1 MAVGT
6 IILVLVGLMVR
17 DGSVNSQIVG
27 IALARFIA
35 TVFLVTPVF
44 LYILM
49 RICRI
54 SFRALVT
61 AVVPSALSS
70 AGVVLVVAVFQAS
83 GFLVTAKPVI
93 VLIVES
99 LIGGT
104 AGLAVLLSL
113 DGQLRLAIF
122 SLVQR
127 TLRFQ
132 GAQ

>member
-1 MAVGT
+1 
-6 IILVLVGLMVR
+6 LVGMIVR
-17 DGSVNSQIVG
+17 DGAVKSQIVG
-27 IALARFIA
+27 IALARLIT

-54 SFRALVT
+54 SFRALAA
-61 AVVPSALSS
+61 AVVPSALAS
-70 AGVVLVVAVFQAS
+70 AGVVLVIALFQAS
-83 GFLVTAKPVI
+83 GFLITAKPV
-93 VLIVES
+93 VLLAVEI
-99 LIGGT
+99 LIGGC
-104 AGLAVLLSL
+104 AGLTLLLSL